1 MRNSCPSGACGLT
14 ILVYVDMPHSRKKKP
29 KDIQIVKLKKFGGKT
44 LLINCEAPQKQILVW
59 TVGQGNMKHLW
70 TSIMNI
76 FK

>member
-1 MRNSCPSGACGLT
+1 MRNSCPSGAYGLT
-14 ILVYVDMPHSRKKKP
+14 IVVYDGMPYSRKKKP

-44 LLINCEAPQKQILVW
+44 LPINCEAPQKQIPVW
-59 TVGQGNMKHLW
+59 TVGQGNIKHLW